1 MPNADVKEV
10 RNIAI
15 LSHGAAGKTSLAD
28 AILATAGAV
37 DLAGSVDAGTS
48 VFMHEPEEIAR
59 KITITAAVGFADW
72 KGVRINLIDTPGYIN
87 FLEETRGT
95 LRAAD
100 GAILII
106 SAISGVK
113 AETEKVYKF
122 ACDYEIPR
130 IAFVSKLDK
139 ERADFFRAVGDME
152 KYFCKNAVVMQL
164 PLGLEDKF
172 TGFVDLIKMKAVVF
186 EGNGSGKFSE
196 KEIPAELQQDAAV
209 YRKKLV
215 EAIAETDDSL
225 LEQYLEKGELPQDA
239 LIAGL
244 KHGTLVGG
252 LLPVLCGS
260 PVRGVGIQQL
270 LDAALL
276 CLPSPA
282 ERAGIVQ
289 IKGTDPKTGAE
300 IVRKPTVEEPLAA
313 EVFKTVIDPF
323 AGKMSLVRVY
333 SGTLKADSSV
343 YNSTRQVK
351 EKVGSLFYLQGKKQV
366 PAQSL
371 GPGQIGAVA
380 KMKDTLTGDTL
391 CADNAPI
398 LLPFAKFADPVM
410 SYAIEPKSR
419 GDEDKVSTGVHK
431 ILDEDPTLKFVY
443 DEQTKE
449 MVLSGMGQVH
459 IEVTIEKLKR
469 KFGVDVTMQTPKVPY
484 KETIRARARAQG
496 KYKKQ
501 TGGHGQYG
509 DAWLE
514 IEPLPRGTGFEFV
527 DKIVGGVIPR
537 QYIPAVEKG
546 VAEAMHEGFLAG
558 YPLVDIRATVVD
570 GSYHTVDSSEMSF
583 KIAASMGF
591 KKALEAAK
599 PVLLEPIMNVE
610 VVSPDDT
617 LGAVI
622 GDLNSRRGK
631 VQGVTPQANGQ
642 TIKALV
648 PMSEML
654 TYAPTL
660 NSLTSGRGMYTMEFS
675 GYEDVPSHLAQ
686 KIVQERASQT
696 AHHGQN
702 HGKEK

>member
-1 MPNADVKEV
+1 MPNGDVKEI

-15 LSHGAAGKTSLAD
+15 LSHGAAGKSSLAD
-28 AILATAGAV
+28 AILYAAGAV
-37 DLAGSVDAGTS
+37 DLPGSVDAGSS

-59 KITITAAVGFADW
+59 KITITSAVGFADW
-72 KGVRINLIDTPGYIN
+72 KGVRINVIDTPGYIN

-95 LRAAD
+95 LRAVD

-113 AETEKVYKF
+113 AETEKIYKF

-152 KYFCKNAVVMQL
+152 KYFCKNALVLQL

-172 TGFVDLIKMKAVVF
+172 TGVVDLIKMKSLVF
-186 EGNGSGKFSE
+186 AQDGSGKIEE
-196 KEIPAELQQDAAV
+196 KDIPEAMKDQFAT
-209 YRKKLV
+209 YRKKMV
-215 EAIAETDDSL
+215 EQIAETDDSL
-225 LEQYLEKGELPQDA
+225 LEKYLDKGDLTQEE

-244 KHGTLVGG
+244 KHGTIGGG

-260 PVRGVGIQQL
+260 PVKNMGIQPL
-270 LDAALL
+270 LDMILM

-282 ERAGIVQ
+282 EHARVVQ
-289 IKGTDPKTGAE
+289 IKGTDPKNGSEAT
-300 IVRKPTVEEPLAA
+300 RKPAAADPLAA
-313 EVFKTVIDPF
+313 IVFKTINDPF
-323 AGKMSLVRVY
+323 AGKLSLVRVL
-333 SGTLKADSSV
+333 SGTLKADSTV
-343 YNSTRQVK
+343 YNSTKQVK
-351 EKVGSLFYLQGKKQV
+351 EKVGSLFHIQGKKQV
-366 PAQSL
+366 STSVLTA
-371 GPGQIGAVA
+371 GQIGAIA
-380 KMKDTLTGDTL
+380 KLKETLTGDTL
-391 CADNAPI
+391 CVENQPI
-398 LLPFAKFADPVM
+398 VMEYAKFADPVM
-410 SYAIEPKSR
+410 SYAIAPKTR
-419 GDEDKVSTGVHK
+419 GDEDKVSTGIHK
-431 ILDEDPTLKFVY
+431 LLEEDPTLKFAY

-459 IEVTIEKLKR
+459 LEVTLEKLRR
-469 KFGVDVTMQTPKVPY
+469 KFGAEVTMKTPKVPY
-484 KETIRARARAQG
+484 KETIRAKAEAQG

-509 DAWLE
+509 DAW
-514 IEPLPRGTGFEFV
+514 IKVEPLPRGSGFEFV

-546 VAEAMHEGFLAG
+546 VIEAMHEGSIAG
-558 YPLVDIRATVVD
+558 YPIVDVRVTVFD
-570 GSYHTVDSSEMSF
+570 GSYHTVDSSEMAF
-583 KIAASMGF
+583 KVAASMGF
-591 KKALEAAK
+591 KKALESAK

-610 VVSPDDT
+610 VISPDDT

-631 VQGVTPQANGQ
+631 VQGVVPGANGQ

-648 PMSEML
+648 PMAEML

-686 KIVQERASQT
+686 KITQERAAAQQGGSQN
-696 AHHGQN
+696 Q
-702 HGKEK
+702 KEK

>member
-1 MPNADVKEV
+1 MPSSDVKEV

-28 AILATAGAV
+28 AILYAAGAIEQP
-37 DLAGSVDAGTS
+37 ASVDAGNS

-59 KITITAAVGFADW
+59 KITITAAVGFAEW

-87 FLEETRGT
+87 FLEETKGT
-95 LRAAD
+95 LRAVD

-113 AETEKVYKF
+113 AETEKIYKF

-130 IAFVSKLDK
+130 VAFVSKLDK

-152 KYFCKNAVVMQL
+152 KYFCKNAVVLQL

-172 TGFVDLIKMKAVVF
+172 SGVVDLIRMKALMF
-186 EGNGSGKFSE
+186 AQDGSGKIEE
-196 KEIPAELQQDAAV
+196 KDIPADMKDQSAA

-215 EAIAETDDSL
+215 EQIAETDDNL
-225 LEQYLEKGELPQDA
+225 LEKYLDKGDLLQEDI
-239 LIAGL
+239 IAGL
-244 KHGTLVGG
+244 KHGTIGGG

-260 PVRGVGIQQL
+260 PVKNMGIQPL
-270 LDAALL
+270 LDMVLT
-276 CLPSPA
+276 CLPSPIEHA
-282 ERAGIVQ
+282 RSVQ
-289 IKGTDPKTGAE
+289 IKGMDPKTGKEAE
-300 IVRKPTVEEPLAA
+300 RKPTADDPLSAL
-313 EVFKTVIDPF
+313 VFKTIIDPF
-323 AGKMSLVRVY
+323 AGKLSLVRVF
-333 SGTLKADSSV
+333 SGTLKADSTV
-343 YNSTRQVK
+343 YNSSRQVR
-351 EKVGSLFYLQGKKQV
+351 EKIGSLFYIQGKKQV
-366 PAQSL
+366 STKELAT
-371 GPGQIGAVA
+371 GQIGAAA
-380 KMKDTLTGDTL
+380 KLKDTLTGDTL
-391 CADNAPI
+391 CTEAQPI
-398 LLPFAKFADPVM
+398 VLEFAKFADPVM

-419 GDEDKVSTGVHK
+419 GDEDKVSIGVHK
-431 ILDEDPTLKFVY
+431 ILDEDRTLKFAF

-459 IEVTIEKLKR
+459 LEVTIEKLKR
-469 KFGVDVTMQTPKVPY
+469 KFGVDVKMKTPKVPY
-484 KETIRARARAQG
+484 KETIRARAKAQG

-509 DAWLE
+509 DAWIE
-514 IEPLPRGTGFEFV
+514 IEPLTRGSGFEFV

-546 VAEAMHEGFLAG
+546 LIEALHDGFLAG
-558 YPLVDIRATVVD
+558 YPLVDIRATVFD

-591 KKALEAAK
+591 KKALESAK
-599 PVLLEPIMNVE
+599 PVLLEPIMSVE
-610 VVSPDDT
+610 VVAPDDT

-631 VQGVTPQANGQ
+631 VQGVVPQASGQ
-642 TIKALV
+642 NIKALV

-654 TYAPTL
+654 SYAPTL
-660 NSLTSGRGMYTMEFS
+660 NSLTSGRAMYTMEFY
-675 GYEDVPSHLAQ
+675 GYEDVPSHLSQ
-686 KIVQERASQT
+686 KIIQERT
-696 AHHGQN
+696 AQQQGHN
-702 HGKEK
+702 HSKEK

>member
-1 MPNADVKEV
+1 MSSADIKEV

-37 DLAGSVDAGTS
+37 DVAGSVDTGTS

-59 KITITAAVGFADW
+59 KITITAAVGYADW
-72 KGVRINLIDTPGYIN
+72 KGVRVNLIDTPGYIN

-95 LRAAD
+95 LRASD

-122 ACDYEIPR
+122 ACDYEVPR

-152 KYFCKNAVVMQL
+152 KYFCKNAIVMQL

-172 TGFVDLIKMKAVVF
+172 NGFVDLIKMKAVVF
-186 EGNGSGKFSE
+186 AADGSGKFEE
-196 KEIPAELQQDAAV
+196 KDIPAEIKKSADE

-215 EAIAETDDSL
+215 ETIAETDDAL
-225 LEQYLEKGELPQDA
+225 VEKYLEKGELTDEE
-239 LIAGL
+239 LIKGL

-260 PVRGVGIQQL
+260 PVKGIGMQHL

-289 IKGTDPKTGAE
+289 IKGTDPKTGE
-300 IVRKPTVEEPLAA
+300 EVTRKPVPDAPLAA
-313 EVFKTVIDPF
+313 EVFKTIIDPF
-323 AGKMSLVRVY
+323 AGKLSYVRVY
-333 SGTLKADSSV
+333 SGTLKSDMTV
-343 YNSTRQVK
+343 YNSTKQAK
-351 EKVGSLFYLQGKKQV
+351 EKVGSLFYIQGKKPV
-366 PAQSL
+366 PAQAL
-371 GPGQIGAVA
+371 GPGQIGAIA
-380 KMKDTLTGDTL
+380 KMKETLTGDTL
-391 CADNAPI
+391 CAESDPI
-398 LLPFAKFADPVM
+398 VLPFAKFADPVM

-419 GDEDKVSTGVHK
+419 GDEDKVSIGVHK
-431 ILDEDPTLKFVY
+431 ILDEDPTLRFVY

-469 KFGVDVTMQTPKVPY
+469 KFGVDVNMKTPKVPY
-484 KETIRARARAQG
+484 KETIKLRARAQG

-514 IEPLPRGTGFEFV
+514 IEPLQRGSGFEFV
-527 DKIVGGVIPR
+527 DKVVGGVIPR

-558 YPLVDIRATVVD
+558 YPLVDIRATVFD

-583 KIAASMGF
+583 KVAASMGF

-631 VQGVTPQANGQ
+631 VQGVTPQAGGQ
-642 TIKALV
+642 IIKALV

-660 NSLTSGRGMYTMEFS
+660 NSLTSGRAMYTMEFY

-686 KIVQERASQT
+686 KIVQERKSPQE
-696 AHHGQN
+696 QN